1 MYNTKVKS
9 YSMTETSI
17 NQLAILAKNLQ
28 MKESEVIRE
37 LIDKAS
43 NDEITQMIILRKHL
57 QKKGQIIIQDPT
69 SHNVRDDNEKK
80 ERRDRFHTTQAYDD
94 ISKVTETMSIEEA
107 IEIIKTPWVN
117 L

>member
-1 MYNTKVKS
+1 MYNSKVKS

-80 ERRDRFHTTQAYDD
+80 ERRDPFHTTQAYEEY
-94 ISKVTETMSIEEA
+94 ITEEEKASIKIA
-107 IEIIKTPWVN
+107 QYNIWGQ